1 MGLQVA
7 QHHAFQRRE
16 WTAQR
21 IGWVAMGLVVVAALL
36 GLLGPG
42 PLSWTTATSADSLV
56 EVRYQRFGH
65 LEADDTI
72 TVVLAPTAVTGD
84 SVDVELAQD
93 WVRSVDI
100 SGITPEPMEQVATD
114 YGVRLTLA
122 TEPGAE
128 VDLQIAFRASQIGPI
143 DAGVRFEDRTLSF
156 GQFIYP

>member
-7 QHHAFQRRE
+7 QHDVFQRRE

-21 IGWVAMGLVVVAALL
+21 IGWATMGLVVVAALA

-42 PLSWTTATSADSLV
+42 PLSGRTATSVDGLV

-65 LEADDTI
+65 LEADDLM
-72 TVVLAPTAVTGD
+72 TVVLAPAAVTGE
-84 SVDVELAQD
+84 SADVELAED
-93 WVRSVDI
+93 WLRSVDI

-114 YGVRLTLA
+114 YGVRLTVA
-122 TEPGAE
+122 TEPGAP
-128 VDLQIAFRASQIGPI
+128 VDLQITFRASQIGPI
-143 DAGVRFEDRTLSF
+143 DAGVRFEGRALSF